1 MNWRITNRHDIT
13 FVDAERNDK
22 PTWTYHG
29 EMNKDLQPHGLG
41 AQYIEGKFYRG
52 GYWVNGKLYDSDRL
66 SKEEYDRQMN
76 ERLNNL

>member
-1 MNWRITNRHDIT
+1 MNWRILNRHDT
-13 FVDAERNDK
+13 NFADAERVDN
-22 PTWTYHG
+22 PRWTYHG
-29 EMNKDLQPHGLG
+29 QMNDDFQPHGLG

>member
-1 MNWRITNRHDIT
+1 MSWRILNRYNGT
-13 FVDAERNDK
+13 FVDAEK
-22 PTWTYHG
+22 VGHTSWTYHG
-29 EMNKDLQPHGLG
+29 QMNDDFQPHGLG